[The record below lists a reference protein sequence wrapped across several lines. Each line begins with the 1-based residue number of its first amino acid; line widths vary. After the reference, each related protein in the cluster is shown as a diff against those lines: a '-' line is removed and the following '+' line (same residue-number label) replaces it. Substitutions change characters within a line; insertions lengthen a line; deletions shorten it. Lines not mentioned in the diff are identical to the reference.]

1 VEGSKDAGK
10 TWKAFQDGWD
20 ANAQTVWRKAW
31 DSNIDADGN
40 SLAVADASLFK
51 PRVIDMLK
59 SGTFKGGDE
68 ILIRFRMLADVG
80 GYGWGWAVDNLN
92 IQGNNP
98 NPVKVVKPLANEP
111 VVEQTELKLT
121 PNPSNDGQFLMTAK
135 FVKPAGNLT
144 LSVVTLSGKEVSS
157 MEYQGVGKELNQVI
171 DLSRLV
177 GGVYLVRMQA
187 GDEVII
193 RKAIYSK

>member
-1 VEGSKDAGK
+1 
-10 TWKAFQDGWD
+10 
-20 ANAQTVWRKAW
+20 
-31 DSNIDADGN
+31 
-40 SLAVADASLFK
+40 
-51 PRVIDMLK
+51 
-59 SGTFKGGDE
+59 
-68 ILIRFRMLADVG
+68 
-80 GYGWGWAVDNLN
+80 
-92 IQGNNP
+92 
-98 NPVKVVKPLANEP
+98 VKVAKPLASEP
-111 VVEQTELKLT
+111 IAEQTELKLT